1 MEDEEQEREVEGG
14 NVSIMLCGFH
24 DCILEGAR
32 LALVTPSAPR
42 PLPRDQGK
50 EGKHVRAGSEK
61 DPSDEL

>member
-24 DCILEGAR
+24 DCILEGSR

-42 PLPRDQGK
+42 PLPRD
-50 EGKHVRAGSEK
+50 
-61 DPSDEL
+61 